1 VGLQLVSCDAVRG
14 FGGRKGLETSSSL
27 NTAHARLAAAAP
39 VPAVTTPPIT
49 RKRKAL
55 EAALHQGDDARP
67 AASNALLV
75 TPVEGRP
82 LSKIRKTG
90 KSQDSSSSSTSTST
104 SDVKFPVSLRK
115 RGLDITTPTTTTG
128 TMDSDDDFMTDDAS
142 SQEDFLGTQ
151 GSDDESLGDGKF
163 DLPGPGTAAD
173 REKSSG

>member
-1 VGLQLVSCDAVRG
+1 VRG
-14 FGGRKGLETSSSL
+14 FGERKGLETSSSL
-27 NTAHARLAAAAP
+27 NTAQIARLAAAAP

-67 AASNALLV
+67 AASNSLLV

-90 KSQDSSSSSTSTST
+90 KSQDSSSSLTSTST
-104 SDVKFPVSLRK
+104 LDAKFPVSLRK

-128 TMDSDDDFMTDDAS
+128 TMDSDDDLTDAS